1 MPININNSNIT
12 DYDIAIIGGGIQGV
26 GVAQA
31 AAVAGYTV
39 AVFEQTGIA
48 SATSSKSSKLIH
60 GGLRYLESGQFK
72 LVRKSLLERERL
84 IKLAPGLVKPVPF
97 YIPIYKQTSRK
108 SWEIGVGL
116 FLYRILGS
124 FKRYTRFKYIA
135 INKNKTSPIKGLL
148 NTDLKTVFQYY
159 DAQTDDRLLTHAVM
173 HSAQSLGA
181 TLHCP
186 AKVIQLDFKEDGYHI
201 QTESTQRMPDT
212 VPDTI
217 RAKFIVNVAG
227 PWANDVLAKV
237 TGTPVETVE
246 YDLVQG
252 THIVIDAPAP
262 EGVIYVEAPQDKR
275 AVFIMPWKNKTLIG
289 TTEKAYQGDPAKVV
303 ATEDEIQYLKEIYAH
318 YMPGQQVNVVDTFA
332 GVRVLPKQ
340 ETSFFARP
348 RDTLIH
354 ASAKNLL
361 TLYGGKLTSY
371 RATAEQVMEEIEN
384 SLPEELKR
392 HKSVKDKSTKQIH
405 LV

>member
-1 MPININNSNIT
+1 MAKNINNSNIH

-31 AAVAGYTV
+31 AAAAGYTV

-108 SWEIGVGL
+108 SWEIGIGL
-116 FLYRILGS
+116 FLYRILGN
-124 FKRYTRFKYIA
+124 FKRYTRFKRIA
-135 INKNKTSPIKGLL
+135 ISKNKMPPIKGLR
-148 NTDLKTVFQYY
+148 NTDLKVVFQYY
-159 DAQTDDRLLTHAVM
+159 DAQTDDRLLTQAVM

-181 TLHCP
+181 TLLCP
-186 AKVIQLDFKEDGYHI
+186 AKVIQLDFKDDCYYI
-201 QTESTQRMPDT
+201 QTENTQMMPDT
-212 VPDTI
+212 VPNTI
-217 RAKFIVNVAG
+217 KAKFIVNVSG
-227 PWANDVLAKV
+227 PWVNDVLAKV

-252 THIVIDAPAP
+252 THIVIDTAAP

-289 TTEKAYQGDPAKVV
+289 TTEKSYKGDPANVV
-303 ATEDEIQYLKEIYAH
+303 ATDEEIQYLKEIYTH
-318 YMPGQQVNVVDTFA
+318 YMPEQNVNVVDTFA
-332 GVRVLPKQ
+332 GVRVLPKL
-340 ETSFFARP
+340 ETSFFSRP

-354 ASAKNLL
+354 SSAKNLL

-371 RATAEQVMEEIEN
+371 RATAEQVLDKIEN
-384 SLPEELKR
+384 SLPQELKR
-392 HKSVKDKSTKQIH
+392 HKPVKDKSTKQIH